1 MRKDGGAKAPTPK
14 REMVARLKA
23 ERAAQG
29 IFKRSIWLT
38 DERYEKVKEFLKQ
51 I

>member
-1 MRKDGGAKAPTPK
+1 MSNDKGAKAPIPK

-23 ERAAQG
+23 NRAAQG
-29 IFKRSIWLT
+29 IFKRSMWLT
-38 DERYEKVKEFLKQ
+38 NEQHEKVKEFLKQ

>member
-1 MRKDGGAKAPTPK
+1 MNNDKGAKAPIPK

-29 IFKRSIWLT
+29 IFKRTIWLT
-38 DERYEKVKEFLKQ
+38 DEQHEKVKEFLKK